1 MILQKFQLI
10 YLLLPL
16 FLVAWGLIWFYYKR
30 SHSYV
35 REYWFLK
42 TSLSSK
48 FSHLFLII
56 SFVFLL
62 IALLDL
68 RGEEEKINAK
78 VPDQKTIIL
87 IDSSA
92 SMLAEDVRPNRFLKA
107 IQIARHFVKNSA
119 ANQFSVF
126 IFADTFQRI
135 LPFTDDIDL
144 VDSRLAALESLA
156 TVKGSSNIGYTIKG
170 MIPYFQS
177 EESDV
182 APVGNILVLTDGED
196 HEKNEKISL
205 PEGISLA
212 VIGVGT
218 QKGGQIPLRWTDGSF
233 KGFKL
238 SSGSPVVTRLNE
250 NYIKSLGKDVTD
262 FNYWIVNSFNLP
274 TFEVAEFFKAKF
286 TAGGKVG
293 EVRSRKAYG
302 EYPMALFVIF
312 YILSLIFSQF
322 KSFKVLASI
331 LGLLVTLS
339 VVDTRAAEEE
349 RKISD
354 ETLKSLEKIRDG
366 EANKSEVL
374 KTAEKLLAEGF
385 PETAKKLYEEHRAG
399 NESVEVENNYAA
411 SLVQSK
417 NTAQGIELFK
427 KILERKDLTDEQ
439 AQAVRKNLLTA
450 IQKQKSDQN
459 SKSQNDQN
467 KSEQEQQ
474 QDGNKSQSGND
485 SKDGE
490 GKGQGK
496 DQENQQ
502 NKQDKK
508 DKSSQNNSNGK
519 QGKGSDEERDLRD
532 LMNKKNQEKNSGG
545 KEQPKDSK
553 EDQKGKEDKK
563 DKKEKKENQ
572 GNTEQ
577 KKEQK
582 SEEGSGEEPESF
594 EEREKRLKQQKR
606 MKKTPA
612 ILKQTLDLDRELQ
625 KKFLDASKEK
635 SDNDPAGSRPS
646 KDW

>member
-16 FLVAWGLIWFYYKR
+16 FLMVSGLILFYYKR

-35 REYWFLK
+35 KEYWFLK
-42 TSLSSK
+42 SSFSSK
-48 FSHLFLII
+48 MSHFFLII
-56 SFVFLL
+56 SFICLFV
-62 IALLDL
+62 ALLDL
-68 RGEEEKINAK
+68 RGEEEKISAK

-107 IQIARHFVKNSA
+107 IQISRHFVKNSA

-196 HEKNEKISL
+196 HEKNEKITL
-205 PEGISLA
+205 PDGVSLA

-238 SSGSPVVTRLNE
+238 AGGSPVITKLNE
-250 NYIKSLGKDVTD
+250 NYIKSLGKEVAD

-286 TAGGKVG
+286 TSGGKMG

-302 EYPMALFVIF
+302 EYPIALFVVF

-322 KSFKVLASI
+322 KSFRVMAS
-331 LGLLVTLS
+331 LLVIVASLQMTNL
-339 VVDTRAAEEE
+339 RAEEE

-366 EANKSEVL
+366 EANKSEIL
-374 KTAEKLLAEGF
+374 KTAERLLAEGF
-385 PETAKKLYEEHRAG
+385 PETAKKLYEEHRVG

-417 NTAQGIELFK
+417 NTSQGIELFK
-427 KILERKDLTDEQ
+427 KILERKDLTEEQ

-467 KSEQEQQ
+467 KSQQEQQ
-474 QDGNKSQSGND
+474 QNGNQSQSGND

-490 GKGQGK
+490 NQGQGK
-496 DQENQQ
+496 NQENQQ
-502 NKQDKK
+502 NKQDKQ
-508 DKSSQNNSNGK
+508 DKNSQKNSSGK
-519 QGKGSDEERDLRD
+519 QGKGSNEERDLRD
-532 LMNKKNQEKNSGG
+532 LMNKKNENKNAGDKEKKNEEKGNKNQE
-545 KEQPKDSK
+545 E
-553 EDQKGKEDKK
+553 
-563 DKKEKKENQ
+563 KKEKKDSS
-572 GNTEQ
+572 GKAEQ
-577 KKEQK
+577 KKDDKPQDNN
-582 SEEGSGEEPESF
+582 GEAPESF

-635 SDNDPAGSRPS
+635 SDNEPADSRPS